1 MKYSYEFK
9 RNPLGYLRIILPQ
22 EINLFSEFIEDIV
35 FETEVDEYIDIVQ
48 IVMEGEYDEFEI
60 EGNATSVLIKKDTTV
75 LHHFYIFDKPNEN
88 EIETEQFKELM
99 LIWRNKISER
109 YKEPEN

>member
-1 MKYSYEFK
+1 MKYSYELK

-22 EINLFSEFIEDIV
+22 EINLFSDFIEDIV
-35 FETEVDEYIDIVQ
+35 FETEVDEYIDNVHK
-48 IVMEGEYDEFEI
+48 VMEGEYDEFEI

-88 EIETEQFKELM
+88 EMETEQFKELM
-99 LIWRNKISER
+99 LIWRNKIPER

>member
-22 EINLFSEFIEDIV
+22 EINLFSDFIEDIV
-35 FETEVDEYIDIVQ
+35 FETEVDEYIDLVHK
-48 IVMEGEYDEFEI
+48 VLEGEYDEFKI

-88 EIETEQFKELM
+88 EMETEQFKEFM

>member
-1 MKYSYEFK
+1 MKYSYEFT

-22 EINLFSEFIEDIV
+22 EINLFSDFIEDIV
-35 FETEVDEYIDIVQ
+35 LETEVDEYLDIVRK
-48 IVMEGEYDEFEI
+48 VMEGEYDEFEI

-88 EIETEQFKELM
+88 EMETEQFKELM
-99 LIWRNKISER
+99 LIWRNKIPER
-109 YKEPEN
+109 YKEPKG

>member
-1 MKYSYEFK
+1 MKYSYDFK

-22 EINLFSEFIEDIV
+22 EINLYSDFIEDIV
-35 FETEVDEYIDIVQ
+35 FETEVDEYIDIVEK
-48 IVMEGEYDEFEI
+48 VMEGEYDDFEI
-60 EGNATSVLIKKDTTV
+60 EGNATSVMIKKDTTV

-88 EIETEQFKELM
+88 QMETKQFKELM

-109 YKEPEN
+109 YKEPEK

>member
-22 EINLFSEFIEDIV
+22 EINLISDFIEDIV
-35 FETEVDEYIDIVQ
+35 FETEVDEYIDIVHK
-48 IVMEGEYDEFEI
+48 VMEGEYDEFEI
-60 EGNATSVLIKKDTTV
+60 ERNATTV

-99 LIWRNKISER
+99 LIWRNKIPER

>member
-22 EINLFSEFIEDIV
+22 EINLFSDFIEDIV
-35 FETEVDEYIDIVQ
+35 FETEVDEYIDIVHK
-48 IVMEGEYDEFEI
+48 VMEGEYDEFEI

-99 LIWRNKISER
+99 LIWRNKIPER

>member
-22 EINLFSEFIEDIV
+22 EINLFADLNEDIV
-35 FETEVDEYIDIVQ
+35 FETEVDEYIDIVHK
-48 IVMEGEYDEFEI
+48 VMEGEYDEFEI

-99 LIWRNKISER
+99 LIWRSKIPER
-109 YKEPEN
+109 YKETEN

>member
-22 EINLFSEFIEDIV
+22 EINLFSDLIEDIV
-35 FETEVDEYIDIVQ
+35 FDTEVDEYIDIVQ
-48 IVMEGEYDEFEI
+48 KVMEGEYDEFEI

-88 EIETEQFKELM
+88 EMETEQFKELM
-99 LIWRNKISER
+99 LIWKNKIPER
-109 YKEPEN
+109 YKEPKN

>member
-22 EINLFSEFIEDIV
+22 EINLFSDFIEDIV
-35 FETEVDEYIDIVQ
+35 YETEVDEYIDIVEK
-48 IVMEGEYDEFEI
+48 VMEGEYDEFEI

-75 LHHFYIFDKPNEN
+75 LHHFYIFEKPNKN
-88 EIETEQFKELM
+88 EMETKQFKELM
-99 LIWRNKISER
+99 LIWRIKIPER